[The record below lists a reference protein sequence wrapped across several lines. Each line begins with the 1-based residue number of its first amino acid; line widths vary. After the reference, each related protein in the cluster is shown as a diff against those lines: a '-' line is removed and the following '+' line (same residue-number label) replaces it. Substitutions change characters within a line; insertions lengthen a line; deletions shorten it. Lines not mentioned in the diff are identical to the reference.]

1 MISPIFCDANALL
14 NGYGLFMSILKIAQ
28 MGHPVLR
35 EVCSPV
41 PVDQI
46 SSPDVQNF
54 IQDMFETMVDADG
67 AGLAAPQVHKPIR
80 IAICTFDE
88 GVIVLINPILTPIG
102 EGKIATFE
110 GCLSV
115 DGLRGEVVRWE
126 SIHLEARSQTGE
138 KIDINLHGWNAIVA
152 QHECDHLDGVLFID
166 RCDTKTLAFL
176 PEYARYMQYSDTE
189 GEE

>member
-1 MISPIFCDANALL
+1 
-14 NGYGLFMSILKIAQ
+14 MSILKIAQ

-46 SSPDVQNF
+46 NSPDVQNF